1 MLTDRGWKK
10 YSKPAPSSVHR
21 THRTYSWSQH
31 FPPPRQIYTTP
42 PTAPAAHV
50 PPRCDCAP
58 LSPGLREKYFN
69 ISKIQFQIKF
79 SWEAAA
85 KLSHLGVF
93 VSGGKIMWKTIFTKS
108 TKSSNRQKSR
118 LAGTRR
124 SGGVHPRKNKSPY
137 LKGRKKSVP
146 KKSNNPSC
154 KLLLT
159 RFFLFFFFAGKRAW
173 KSVLLYSGKKG
184 EKKHQQSHEAGNF
197 IKEGRR
203 FEGVG
208 TRYWNLKGALAR
220 CEYLINFV

>member
-1 MLTDRGWKK
+1 MYPRDVIAHRCLRACAKSILIFQK
-10 YSKPAPSSVHR
+10 YNFKLN
-21 THRTYSWSQH
+21 
-31 FPPPRQIYTTP
+31 FPGKRRQNF
-42 PTAPAAHV
+42 
-50 PPRCDCAP
+50 
-58 LSPGLREKYFN
+58 L
-69 ISKIQFQIKF
+69 ISACLFQ
-79 SWEAAA
+79 
-85 KLSHLGVF
+85 
-93 VSGGKIMWKTIFTKS
+93 GGKIMWKTIFTKS

-159 RFFLFFFFAGKRAW
+159 RFFFLFFFFAGKRAW